1 MKRAIFYDINNPK
14 YYAEMSRLYRE
25 KGDSKNAFEYI
36 KEAETLDE
44 NNEEYKL
51 IYKELAA
58 LNRKA

>member
-1 MKRAIFYDINNPK
+1 
-14 YYAEMSRLYRE
+14 MSRLYRE